1 MNYELSD
8 KLKSA
13 IEEEIVRLACLSDI
27 SGEVVLGEDFCFTPT
42 QGMHAGYRVNIFSIH
57 KNGSKI
63 QIGERVYTFGNQL
76 WRSEDTWLS
85 ETSGGLALECRE
97 ARRAGKIVE
106 ILEIG
111 EDAENEGDTEI
122 ENGEG
127 EEK

>member
-13 IEEEIVRLACLSDI
+13 IEEEVARLAHLAHLSDM

-42 QGMHAGYRVNIFSIH
+42 QGMHAGFRVNIFALH
-57 KNGSKI
+57 NDGSKI
-63 QIGERVYTFGNQL
+63 QVGEKVYTLRELL
-76 WRSEDTWLS
+76 WRREDSWIA

-97 ARRAGKIVE
+97 ARRNGKIVE
-106 ILEIG
+106 ILEIS
-111 EDAENEGDTEI
+111 E
-122 ENGEG
+122 EG

>member
-8 KLKSA
+8 KLKGA
-13 IEEEIVRLACLSDI
+13 IEEEVARLTRLSEM

-42 QGMHAGYRVNIFSIH
+42 QGMHAGYRVNIFAIH
-57 KNGSKI
+57 NDGSKI
-63 QIGERVYTFGNQL
+63 QVGEKVYTFGNHL
-76 WRSEDTWLS
+76 WRKGDSWIT

-111 EDAENEGDTEI
+111 EDTEND
-122 ENGEG
+122 EG

>member
-13 IEEEIVRLACLSDI
+13 IEEEIARLTRLSEM

-42 QGMHAGYRVNIFSIH
+42 QGMHAGFRVNIFAIH
-57 KNGSKI
+57 KDGSKI
-63 QIGERVYTFGNQL
+63 QVGENVYTFENHL
-76 WRSEDTWLS
+76 WRRENSWIT
-85 ETSGGLALECRE
+85 ETSGGLSFECRE
-97 ARRAGKIVE
+97 ARRNGKIVE

-111 EDAENEGDTEI
+111 EDT

>member
-13 IEEEIVRLACLSDI
+13 IEEEIARLACLSDM

-42 QGMHAGYRVNIFSIH
+42 QGMHAGFRVNIFNLA
-57 KNGSKI
+57 KDGSQI
-63 QIGERVYTFGNQL
+63 QVGKKVYTFRNHL
-76 WRSEDTWLS
+76 WRRENSWVS
-85 ETSGGLALECRE
+85 ETPGGFALECRE
-97 ARRAGKIVE
+97 TRRAGKIVE

-111 EDAENEGDTEI
+111 EDT

>member
-13 IEEEIVRLACLSDI
+13 IEEEVTRLAHLSDM

-42 QGMHAGYRVNIFSIH
+42 QGMHAGFRVNIFAI
-57 KNGSKI
+57 SKEGTRI
-63 QIGERVYTFGNQL
+63 QVGNKTYIYENFL
-76 WRSEDTWLS
+76 WRGGNDLLT
-85 ETSGGLALECRE
+85 ETSGGLAFKCRE
-97 ARRAGKIVE
+97 ARRARQVVE

-111 EDAENEGDTEI
+111 EDTEI
-122 ENGEG
+122 GEATENGEG

>member
-13 IEEEIVRLACLSDI
+13 IEEEITRLACLSDI
-27 SGEVVLGEDFCFTPT
+27 SKEVALGGDFCFTPT
-42 QGMHAGYRVNIFSIH
+42 QGMYAGHRVNIFSVH
-57 KNGSKI
+57 EDDSQI
-63 QIGERVYTFGNQL
+63 QIGERVYTFRNHF
-76 WRSEDTWLS
+76 WRCEGTWVL

-106 ILEIG
+106 ILNI
-111 EDAENEGDTEI
+111 A
-122 ENGEG
+122 GEG

>member
-13 IEEEIVRLACLSDI
+13 IEEEIARLACLPDMSK
-27 SGEVVLGEDFCFTPT
+27 EVALGDDFCFTPT
-42 QGMHAGYRVNIFSIH
+42 QGMYAGHRVNIFAIH
-57 KNGSKI
+57 NDGSKV
-63 QIGERVYTFGNQL
+63 QVGERVYTFRNHL
-76 WRSEDTWLS
+76 WHSENTWLS

-97 ARRAGKIVE
+97 ARRNGKIVE

-111 EDAENEGDTEI
+111 EDTEI
-122 ENGEG
+122 GEG

>member
-13 IEEEIVRLACLSDI
+13 IEEEIARLACLSDM
-27 SGEVVLGEDFCFTPT
+27 SKEVALGDDFCFTPT
-42 QGMHAGYRVNIFSIH
+42 QGEYAGYRVNIFRL
-57 KNGSKI
+57 SKDGT
-63 QIGERVYTFGNQL
+63 QIRVGNKTYTYKECL
-76 WRSEDTWLS
+76 WWKEDTWGS

-111 EDAENEGDTEI
+111 EDTEM
-122 ENGEG
+122 GEG
-127 EEK
+127 EEE